1 MLTHHVLWMKEA
13 IKQTSCCDV
22 IIHFRIFSWS
32 QVWICIKHQYFW
44 RGEISFLYSLY
55 DEDNFKLAI
64 FFFWKWE
71 NSKKI
76 SNHCIILNK
85 GIDISSQKT
94 FLCTLPQAS
103 VNNSVNELNVLC
115 VHTQLRGNQEL
126 IQLWVHYVLYL
137 QRIKLYSLHDY
148 FMEWVSG
155 VFIHA
160 APDARAITQWSSPAR
175 VLRLAKF
182 EESTW
187 KGWPS
192 SHRT

>member
-1 MLTHHVLWMKEA
+1 M
-13 IKQTSCCDV
+13 
-22 IIHFRIFSWS
+22 
-32 QVWICIKHQYFW
+32 
-44 RGEISFLYSLY
+44 
-55 DEDNFKLAI
+55 
-64 FFFWKWE
+64 
-71 NSKKI
+71 
-76 SNHCIILNK
+76 
-85 GIDISSQKT
+85 
-94 FLCTLPQAS
+94 
-103 VNNSVNELNVLC
+103 NELNVLC
-115 VHTQLRGNQEL
+115 VYIQLRGNQEL

-187 KGWPS
+187 KGWPLHTERKYTQRGS
-192 SHRT
+192 FVVTQFKRARLRVDTPLLLFYRGKGVLTTFLILTFRDC